1 MISSKTDAVQSEVKI
16 EKKKNLWWNFGMGL
30 LHGVF
35 TNAGNAFNSPSVIL
49 PLFLDN
55 FHLSG
60 TMIGLFSAV
69 FGPSGGG
76 VAGALP
82 QFFVAGRME
91 NKVHKKPLLNFSMAV
106 RTICWG
112 IIALVTYFF
121 SLSNPIL
128 TMVSL
133 MFLLLIFTFM
143 GGVSIVPMLDI
154 WGKAIPSNLRGK
166 FFSYRTLLG
175 SIMAVGAGFMAKGIL
190 ADKSIVFPY
199 NFTLLFSMAFLL
211 MAAAS
216 FSLGATK
223 EPEEEVKEKSLPF
236 SDFLTKTM
244 DMIRS
249 HSNFRKFLLVQILNG
264 AGTLAIPFYVL
275 YAKDIMGVSQ
285 GVTGFFVV
293 AQIIGGLLSTVIWA
307 HFSDRLGSKRVL
319 EITTFIELLIP
330 ITAILLPSKLPLLFV
345 PLFLLVG
352 FSLAGRTVGNSKF
365 SLDIAPQKD
374 RLIYISATG
383 TFKFPIMLYPLLGG
397 IMVQY
402 LSYKFLFIST
412 FILLFFAFIL
422 TLKLKEPVR

>member
-1 MISSKTDAVQSEVKI
+1 MISSKTDVVQSEVKI
-16 EKKKNLWWNFGMGL
+16 EKKKNLWWNFAMGL

-55 FHLSG
+55 FHLSR

-91 NKVHKKPLLNFSMAV
+91 SKVHKKPLLNFSIVV

-112 IIALVTYFF
+112 LIALITYFF
-121 SLSNPIL
+121 SVSNPTF
-128 TMVSL
+128 TMASL
-133 MFLLLIFTFM
+133 MVLLLVFTFM
-143 GGVSIVPMLDI
+143 GGVSVVPMLDI

-175 SIMAVGAGFMAKGIL
+175 SIMAVGAGFAAKAIL
-190 ADKSIVFPY
+190 SDKSIVFPY
-199 NFTLLFSMAFLL
+199 NFALLFSLAFLL
-211 MAAAS
+211 MAVAS
-216 FSLGATK
+216 LALGATK

-236 SDFLTKTM
+236 SDFLSKTLE
-244 DMIRS
+244 MIKS
-249 HSNFRKFLLVQILNG
+249 HKNFRQFLLVQILNG

-275 YAKDIMGVSQ
+275 YARDVIGAGQ
-285 GVTGFFVV
+285 GLIGYFVV
-293 AQIIGGLLSTVIWA
+293 AQIAGGVFSTVIWA
-307 HFSDRLGSKRVL
+307 HLSDRLGSKRVL

-330 ITAILLPSKLPLLFV
+330 VTAFLLPAKLPLLFV
-345 PLFLLVG
+345 PLFALVG

-374 RLIYISATG
+374 RLTYISATG
-383 TFKFPIMLYPLLGG
+383 TFKFPTMLYPLLGG

-402 LSYKFLFIST
+402 LSYKFLFITT
-412 FILLFFAFIL
+412 FVVLASAFIL
-422 TLKLKEPVR
+422 TLKLQEPVR